1 MATIAPVIQNN
12 SIVSTDDANH
22 NPDTSRK
29 PNSRPPV
36 DPHPPTI
43 NRPEHLQDTVDCINL
58 HPVDEENELQ
68 KYLSGLPDD
77 DVFEA
82 MNLTEIG
89 VARAHTIS
97 RHKSSLLDD
106 PSSKS

>member
-1 MATIAPVIQNN
+1 MAMVPPVIQNN
-12 SIVSTDDANH
+12 SAVLSNDVNH

-58 HPVDEENELQ
+58 YLIDEDNELE
-68 KYLSGLPDD
+68 K
-77 DVFEA
+77 
-82 MNLTEIG
+82 
-89 VARAHTIS
+89 
-97 RHKSSLLDD
+97 
-106 PSSKS
+106 